1 MKKTKNNIIIGA
13 SGIIA
18 GAVCG
23 AIAGSSIY
31 QYTWAYALVVFFA
44 IIGFLTLGALVLAV
58 VLDKSTDDFEDSP
71 TSFPKPS
78 GWDKRLEN

>member
-1 MKKTKNNIIIGA
+1 MKRIKKDIIIAA

-23 AIAGSSIY
+23 AIAGSAIY
-31 QYTWAYALVVFFA
+31 MYTWAYGLVVFFA
-44 IIGFLTLGALVLAV
+44 IIGFLTLAALVLATAV
-58 VLDKSTDDFEDSP
+58 DKSTDDFEDSP
-71 TSFPKPS
+71 TSYPKPE